1 MSAELHPLLGRTL
14 SVTAFS
20 VTPLPYREVS
30 RNRVSSWLPL
40 RGSWRASARL
50 RGAYFSHR
58 ERQAVTPGLSWLP
71 LRGSCRALARLRG
84 GSPGPL
90 RQASSATG
98 GACLRASQVRC
109 CLACKLPG
117 RVRYL
122 WIQMKNPQL
131 LLGAFIW
138 IRQRPTLP
146 GRLQPSTIG
155 AERLNF
161 CVRDGNR
168 WIPFAIVTG
177 MPLRVCAVRL
187 PLGLRCVSL

>member
-1 MSAELHPLLGRTL
+1 MAPPSGELSSA
-14 SVTAFS
+14 
-20 VTPLPYREVS
+20 
-30 RNRVSSWLPL
+30 
-40 RGSWRASARL
+40 ARL
-50 RGAYFSHR
+50 RGPSPEKFVIAASLASP
-58 ERQAVTPGLSWLP
+58 ER
-71 LRGSCRALARLRG
+71 RG
-84 GSPGPL
+84 GPSRQRWWKGPTCIGH
-90 RQASSATG
+90 S
-98 GACLRASQVRC
+98 
-109 CLACKLPG
+109 LPG
-117 RVRYL
+117 RSGRLHPPPAAPAFALAKYDVAWL
-122 WIQMKNPQL
+122 ANCPEKSDISVIQMKNPQL
-131 LLGAFIW
+131 SLGAFIW